1 MNVVIPSKKKIAMSF
16 SRRASRYCPNAF
28 IQRRILD
35 RCVELVE
42 ASGLSHLS
50 WLDAGCG
57 AGLLGAMLDEKELA
71 PDIFRT
77 DLAFESLKS
86 AAANKKGRSFS
97 VQSDIEFLPFKTDTF
112 NGIVVSSV
120 LHWLADPLR
129 GLKELARVLKPDG
142 RVVFAVFLEGSFHE
156 VCLLRQRINL
166 AVPVRYADD
175 KKMNALMQECGL
187 ETIDFSIQSEVYY
200 FHSAWEVLKYLSDIG
215 STAISGRRLS
225 RSGLMEFCEEYE
237 TLFRNNKGVPLSY
250 RYGWGIAK
258 KRTVS

>member
-28 IQRRILD
+28 IQRRILE

-42 ASGLSHLS
+42 TSGLSHLS

-57 AGLLGAMLDEKELA
+57 AGLLGTMLDEKNIT
-71 PDIFRT
+71 PDLYRT

-86 AAANKKGRSFS
+86 ASANKKGMSFS
-97 VQSDIEFLPFKTDTF
+97 VQSDIEYLPFKTGAFD
-112 NGIVVSSV
+112 GIVVSSV

-156 VCLLRQRINL
+156 VCVLRQRINL
-166 AVPVRYADD
+166 AVPVRFADD
-175 KKMNALMQECGL
+175 MKMNLMMKECGL
-187 ETIDFSIQSEVYY
+187 ETLDFSTQSEVCY
-200 FHSAWEVLKYLSDIG
+200 FHSACEILKYLNDIG

-225 RSGLMEFCEEYE
+225 RSGLMAFCEEYE
-237 TLFRNNKGVPLSY
+237 TLFRTNQGVPLSY

-258 KRTVS
+258 KRTAS